1 MSNGSISEMIPSGKP
16 GKQGALRQ
24 VLGPFSATCIV
35 VGAIIGIGIFFTPQ
49 NVALVTGSEQIAMWT
64 WAIGGLIA
72 MSGAL
77 TFAELGGMYARTGG
91 QYEILRDAWSAP
103 VGFAYVFCNA
113 TIIQAGA
120 IAIIAYFAALNLGVV
135 IYGSE
140 RAELFNFTI
149 ASIMIVGLTIA
160 NSLGVRHGSSI
171 QNATVVAKVLTLL
184 IIGLLAFTT
193 PLQEAVSLNETA
205 LEKLTPTVGVHP
217 LGLIF
222 AGLVPAFFA
231 FGGWQHALWV
241 GGEVR
246 DPKINV
252 PRSIIIGVAV
262 VTGVYLLVNWA
273 FFRLVG
279 FEGVCNSKTFA
290 ANAVGVVW
298 PAYGSRIVAGAI
310 TISALGVLN
319 AQLLSG
325 PRLICGMAQS
335 GKFFKPFAKVSPQTR
350 TPLAAIL
357 FLGGLGLAIL
367 LIAADA
373 DRIDNLLTSVVL
385 VDSAFFFMTGVALFL
400 IRRRNI
406 NSGSF
411 RTPFYPLF
419 PALFVV
425 GEVLILTGAFLNPK
439 YNQGAWIGIL
449 WILAALICYAIFFR
463 GNSDKE

>member
-1 MSNGSISEMIPSGKP
+1 MDKGEF
-16 GKQGALRQ
+16 RQ

-35 VGAIIGIGIFFTPQ
+35 IGAIIGIGIFFTPQ
-49 NVALVTGSEQIAMWT
+49 DVAEITGSERVALWT
-64 WAIGGLIA
+64 WTIGGLIA

-120 IAIIAYFAALNLGVV
+120 IAIIAHFAALNLGVV
-135 IYGSE
+135 IYGISPGE
-140 RAELFNFTI
+140 SFIFTI
-149 ASIMIVGLTIA
+149 ASVMIVGLTIA

-171 QNATVVAKVLTLL
+171 QNATVVAKVMTLL
-184 IIGLLAFTT
+184 IIGLLALSA
-193 PLQEAVSLNETA
+193 PVPDVVALNETA
-205 LEKLTPTVGVHP
+205 AEKLKPTIGTHP
-217 LGLIF
+217 LALIF
-222 AGLVPAFFA
+222 AGLVPVFFA
-231 FGGWQHALWV
+231 FGGWQHALWI

-246 DPKINV
+246 EPKVNV
-252 PRSIIIGVAV
+252 PRAIIIGVAV
-262 VTGVYLLVNWA
+262 VTAVYLLVNWA
-273 FFRLVG
+273 FFRLLG
-279 FEGVCNSKTFA
+279 FEGLCNSSAIA
-290 ANAVGVVW
+290 ADAVGVFW
-298 PAYGSRIVAGAI
+298 PGVGARMVAGAI

-335 GKFFKPFAKVSPQTR
+335 GKFFAPFAKVSARTR

-373 DRIDNLLTSVVL
+373 ERIDNLLTSVVL
-385 VDSAFFFMTGVALFL
+385 VDSVFFFMTGLALFL
-400 IRRRNI
+400 LRRRTE
-406 NSGSF
+406 NSGSSF
-411 RTPFYPLF
+411 RTPLYPLF
-419 PALFVV
+419 PALFVI
-425 GEVLILTGAFLNPK
+425 GELLILAGAFLNPK
-439 YNQGAWIGIL
+439 YYQGAWVGIV

-463 GNSDKE
+463 GKAHAK